1 MHVIHFYCMNTAV
14 QEPLWWIWISLP
26 DNKANKVIE
35 SGQSHTMELLEK
47 EKVMEKDISEE
58 DRFYLQILVMLYMLR
73 NKESKISKTLELC
86 YNKLEVS
93 HSISCVQGCIEII
106 KSRQKE
112 LANEYSSEMILNW
125 INTYSA
131 KFEKIW
137 LDPKM
142 KWHRW
147 DIYLIMIHLDDDV

>member
-1 MHVIHFYCMNTAV
+1 MHAIHLYCMNTAV
-14 QEPLWWIWISLP
+14 KEPLWFTWIDQSGK
-26 DNKANKVIE
+26 KANSIL
-35 SGQSHTMELLEK
+35 QSEHSHAIGLLEK

-93 HSISCVQGCIEII
+93 HSVSCVQGCIEII

-137 LDPKM
+137 NDPKM

-147 DIYLIMIHLDDDV
+147 DIYLIMIHLDENI